1 MSTLTLRIIDG
12 ADRGKVLSDLPTPVS
27 IGRETGN
34 SIQLNDDRV
43 SRFHLKIHQDKD
55 DFVLT
60 DLESTNGTLVNGEE
74 SHLRIIRYGDLIRV
88 GRSTLLVGT
97 REQIN
102 KRLGKVNA
110 DLEKQL
116 VSTSPKDSSAGQP
129 WISDPNYQLKL
140 MEGTPP
146 AIPSRL
152 SPGQMAQFIEVIEF
166 LHLNL
171 RRLISEMVPREQGQ
185 PLEMSAAQWQLLLDL
200 QSRMAEYIRKTG
212 R

>member
-1 MSTLTLRIIDG
+1 VSTLTLRIIDG
-12 ADRGKVLSDLPTPVS
+12 ADRGKVLADLPTPIS

-102 KRLGKVNA
+102 KRLGKINA

-116 VSTSPKDSSAGQP
+116 VTTSAKDSSAGQP

-140 MEGTPP
+140 MEGSPP
-146 AIPSRL
+146 PIPSRL

-166 LHLNL
+166 MHLNL

-185 PLEMSAAQWQLLLDL
+185 PMEMTAAQWQLLLDL